1 MDLVVMAL
9 AVGLLTV
16 LTVISIWAF
25 ALAIRAMLSILR
37 RGPADF
43 IGPDAVVGGFPKDPV
58 VLH

>member
-1 MDLVVMAL
+1 MAL

-43 IGPDAVVGGFPKDPV
+43 IGPDAVVGGFPKNPV